1 MIFYGQKR
9 TSTSQ
14 FRTTM
19 IAPSP
24 FPLLSSIIFLP
35 LSGAIAI
42 GFVNEIN
49 LAKKIAVVV
58 AGLELVLSL
67 LILFSFNNLN
77 GDFQLL
83 EQQQWI
89 PTLHADFMLGVDGI
103 SVLFLPASALLTLI
117 TIAAAWN
124 NVQKLTRLHFA
135 LLLVLEGVT
144 MGVFTALDML
154 LFFLFW
160 EMTLP
165 PIFFLIGL
173 WGIGAQ
179 RRAAALKYTL
189 TMLCGGVPLLFAI
202 IMLAINHAKVLDG
215 ELSFSFPLLLHT
227 PMDNHTQ
234 AIIFLLLVLGFA
246 VKAPLAPFHTW
257 LPNVAMEAPTQLTA
271 LLTGL
276 KLGAFGLLRFA
287 LPLAPNAAHQY
298 GWIVALLGAVT
309 LIYAALIALRQT
321 NLRQLLAYL
330 SISHVGLVIVGI
342 ASFNMQA
349 MQGAIFCVL
358 NFSLIASCLMLIA
371 GFIQQRLG
379 STNLVHL
386 GGLAKVVPRL
396 TVFFFLFSL
405 ASIGIPLSSGF
416 PAELLLLI
424 GVLKN
429 HLGLGI
435 IGLGGAI
442 LGAAALLMF
451 MQKSF
456 WGMVKHAHINQS
468 HDLRQRELWLLS
480 VPIMLLLLLGLCPS
494 LILDTTNDSVQQ
506 WLNRFSH

>member
-1 MIFYGQKR
+1 M
-9 TSTSQ
+9 
-14 FRTTM
+14 
-19 IAPSP
+19 
-24 FPLLSSIIFLP
+24 PLL
-35 LSGAIAI
+35 GAIVIA
-42 GFVNEIN
+42 FVNEIN
-49 LAKKIAVVV
+49 LAKKIAVIT
-58 AGLELVLSL
+58 ASLELILTL

-77 GDFQLL
+77 GDFQWQ
-83 EQQQWI
+83 EKYSWI
-89 PTLHADFMLGVDGI
+89 STLHADFMLGVDGI
-103 SVLFLPASALLTLI
+103 SVLFLPMSALLTLI
-117 TIAAAWN
+117 TIVASWN
-124 NVQKLTRLHFA
+124 SVQNLTRLHFA
-135 LLLVLEGVT
+135 LLLVLESVT
-144 MGVFTALDML
+144 LGVFTALDFL

-160 EMTLP
+160 EATLP

-202 IMLAINHAKVLDG
+202 IMLAINHAEKMGGD
-215 ELSFSFPLLLHT
+215 LSFSFPLLLQT

-234 AIIFLLLVLGFA
+234 TIVFLLLVLGFA

-257 LPNVAMEAPTQLTA
+257 LPTVVMEAPTQLTA

-298 GWIVALLGAVT
+298 GWLLALLGAVT
-309 LIYAALIALRQT
+309 LVYAALIALQQS

-342 ASFNMQA
+342 ASLNAQA
-349 MQGAIFCVL
+349 VQGAVFQLL
-358 NFSLIASCLMLIA
+358 NFSIIASCLMLIA
-371 GFIQQRLG
+371 GFMQQRLG
-379 STNLVHL
+379 STELIHL

-396 TVFFFLFSL
+396 TVLFFLFAL

-435 IGLGGAI
+435 IGLCGAI
-442 LGAAALLMF
+442 LGAAAILLF
-451 MQKSF
+451 MRKAF
-456 WGMVKHAHINQS
+456 WAAILHEPVKQLQ
-468 HDLRQRELWLLS
+468 DLRPRELWLLT
-480 VPIMLLLLLGLCPS
+480 VPVLLVLLLGVCPA
-494 LILDTTNDSVQQ
+494 LVLDTTNETVQV
-506 WLNRFSH
+506 WLSRFR